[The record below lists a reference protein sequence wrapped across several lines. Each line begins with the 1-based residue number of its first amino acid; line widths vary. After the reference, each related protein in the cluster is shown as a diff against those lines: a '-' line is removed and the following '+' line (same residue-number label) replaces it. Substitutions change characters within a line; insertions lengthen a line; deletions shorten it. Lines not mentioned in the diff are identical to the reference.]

1 MLELNIHLKL
11 DCCIDF
17 YLALFHPKRV
27 KVKWGRIIKMCLLR
41 GLFSKNRSEPLM
53 QQDSQYRE
61 TTRIDI
67 ALSAEIKFFR

>member
-1 MLELNIHLKL
+1 
-11 DCCIDF
+11 
-17 YLALFHPKRV
+17 
-27 KVKWGRIIKMCLLR
+27 MCLLR